1 MKIKSL
7 LIGMLA
13 CTALV
18 GCTSEDAPEVNNGK
32 DNEKGNAYV
41 TVKLSMSGNA
51 ASRAFSD
58 SGFKE
63 ASDDEVKVTKATFY
77 FLDENG
83 QGCADKYTL
92 TNVANLEKW
101 TDGGTD
107 ASIDK
112 TSGAVV
118 VIKNPITTP
127 KSMIAILN
135 VDDPFSGISRPSL
148 EQIQAKVVDLA
159 AAEKTSSFIMSNS
172 VYVDGKVVVG
182 APITDDNI
190 HTGADVNKGNKDDD
204 GKKAVVIPVERVVAK
219 VGMSVDAKY
228 ENDPAQG
235 DETVTTAKEYDIN
248 VSVDGWWLDNTSANA
263 YLVKNLATTYTNS
276 PFDANITWWTDAANT
291 RSYWANMPASMTY
304 NHAAYKDAIETT
316 ATDYALENVDQAAPT
331 KYVAK
336 ATLKLGET
344 ATTFVRWLNT
354 IYTENDF
361 FQYIAEAYSNYRI
374 LIGTSET
381 YDLNGKKNKGA
392 TADLGATAF
401 GWNYKGKTDK
411 DTDKDLKDLENY
423 EGIVTITLPTVE
435 GKTLSFVKVA
445 TNANNEEAYTPVD
458 AATIQADIRA
468 RIDKVLLW
476 LEGRTYYYTDIIHN
490 QDAADLVQGGVLK
503 GIIRNHLYNLN
514 ITGVKG
520 MGTPVPNP
528 NTPIVPET
536 PEPDEYSHISAQIQ
550 ILSYK
555 VVPTQNVILGK

>member
-1 MKIKSL
+1 
-7 LIGMLA
+7 MLA

-51 ASRAFSD
+51 ASRTFAD
-58 SGFKE
+58 GKFKE
-63 ASDDEVKVTKATFY
+63 ADEAEYAVTKATFY

-92 TNVANLEKW
+92 TNVDNLKEW
-101 TDGGTD
+101 TDGGED
-107 ASIDK
+107 ANVDW

-127 KSMIAILN
+127 KSMVAILN
-135 VDDPFSGISRPSL
+135 VDDPFSGVSRPSL
-148 EQIQAKVVDLA
+148 AQIQAKTVELA
-159 AAEKTSSFIMSNS
+159 AAEKASSFIMSNS
-172 VYVDGKVVVG
+172 VYVKDGKVVVG
-182 APITDDNI
+182 AEITTENI
-190 HTGADVNKGNKDDD
+190 HTGDDVNQGDKDND

-219 VGMSVDAKY
+219 VGMSVDANY
-228 ENDPAQG
+228 ENDPAEG
-235 DETVTTAKEYDIN
+235 NTTVKTADEYDIS

-263 YLVKNLATTYTNS
+263 YLVKNLKATYTDS
-276 PFDANITWWTDAANT
+276 PFNTTTWWTDAANT

-304 NHAAYKDAIETT
+304 NHAAYANALTT
-316 ATDYALENVDQAAPT
+316 DATDYALENVDQTKPT

-336 ATLKLGET
+336 ATLHLGD
-344 ATTFVRWLNT
+344 ATTGQTFVRWLNT

-361 FQYIAEAYSNYRI
+361 FQYIANAYSNYRI
-374 LIGTSET
+374 LNGANET
-381 YDLNGKKNKGA
+381 YDLNGKKNQGA

-401 GWNYKGKTDK
+401 GWNYKGKTDG
-411 DTDKDLKDLENY
+411 DTDAGLAKLKDY

-435 GKTLSFVKVA
+435 GKSLSFVKVA
-445 TNANNEEAYTPVD
+445 TNANGEEAYTAVD

-490 QDAADLVQGGVLK
+490 QDAVDLVEGGVLK
-503 GIIRNHLYNLN
+503 GIIRNHLYKLN
-514 ITGVKG
+514 ITGVQG

-528 NTPIVPET
+528 NTPITPET
-536 PEPDEYSHISAQIQ
+536 PEDDEYSHISAQIQ

>member
-1 MKIKSL
+1 
-7 LIGMLA
+7 MLA

-51 ASRAFSD
+51 ASRTFAND
-58 SGFKE
+58 EFKE
-63 ASDDEVKVTKATFY
+63 ADEAEYAVTKATFY

-92 TNVANLEKW
+92 TNVDNLKEW
-101 TDGGTD
+101 TDGGKD
-107 ASIDK
+107 ANVDW

-127 KSMIAILN
+127 KSMVAILN
-135 VDDPFSGISRPSL
+135 VDDPFSGINRPSL
-148 EQIQAKVVDLA
+148 AQIQAKTVELA
-159 AAEKTSSFIMSNS
+159 AAEKASSFIMSNS
-172 VYVDGKVVVG
+172 VYVKNGKVVVG
-182 APITDDNI
+182 AEINTENI
-190 HTGADVNKGNKDDD
+190 HQGADVNEGDKDSDK
-204 GKKAVVIPVERVVAK
+204 KKAVVIPVERVVAK

-228 ENDPAQG
+228 ENDPAEG
-235 DETVTTAKEYDIN
+235 NTTVKTAGQYDIN
-248 VSVDGWWLDNTSANA
+248 VSVDGWWLDNTSPNA
-263 YLVKNLATTYTNS
+263 YLVKNLKATYTDS
-276 PFDANITWWTDAANT
+276 PFNGTEWWTDADNT
-291 RSYWANMPASMTY
+291 RSYWANMPASMIY
-304 NHAAYKDAIETT
+304 NHAAYANALATT

-361 FQYIAEAYSNYRI
+361 FQYIADAYSNYRI
-374 LIGTSET
+374 LNGSNET
-381 YDLNGKKNKGA
+381 YDLNGTKNEGA
-392 TADLGATAF
+392 TANLGATAF
-401 GWNYKGKTDK
+401 GWNYKGKTANDK
-411 DTDKDLKDLENY
+411 DEDLKDLKDY

-435 GKTLSFVKVA
+435 GKTLSFVKVE
-445 TNANNEEAYTPVD
+445 TNANGEEAYTAVD

-490 QDAADLVQGGVLK
+490 QDADDLVEGGVLK

-514 ITGVKG
+514 ITGVQG

-528 NTPIVPET
+528 NTPITPET
-536 PEPDEYSHISAQIQ
+536 PEDDEYSHISAQIQ

-555 VVPTQNVILGK
+555 VVPTQNVILGQ